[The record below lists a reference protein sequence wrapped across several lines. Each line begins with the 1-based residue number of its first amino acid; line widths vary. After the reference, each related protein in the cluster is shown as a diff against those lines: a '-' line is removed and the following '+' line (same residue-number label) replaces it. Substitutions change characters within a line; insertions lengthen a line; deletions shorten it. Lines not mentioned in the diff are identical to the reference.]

1 MKSSYTASAPGSL
14 MLLGEHA
21 VLHGQLALV
30 CAVNRRIQVSLT
42 PRKDRTI
49 RISSAL
55 GRRSMTVDAIKPSKP
70 LRFVMAALR
79 RFAKTLPSGF
89 DLRID
94 SDFSHQVGLGSSAA
108 VTVATLAVLKQFAA
122 GHTEAGSRAQRARLL
137 LKEAVGVIR
146 EAQGLGSGA
155 DVAASVYGGI
165 VLYRAQPIQAAKL
178 TAQYPLTVIYS
189 GHKQP
194 TVEVVR
200 QVEKARKTN
209 PALFDAMFRMMGQS
223 SRKAA
228 VAIRQK
234 NWKTVGAIMNFNQVL
249 MAAIGVSNA
258 KLSEIAHALRITPGI
273 LGSKI
278 SGSGLGDCVIGLGK
292 AKRKKWPYRV
302 LAVEMTGNG
311 VRVEHVR

>member
-1 MKSSYTASAPGSL
+1 MRSRMKSSYTASAPGSL

-30 CAVNRRIQVSLT
+30 CAVNRRIQVTLT

-122 GHTEAGSRAQRARLL
+122 GHTEAGSRAQRARL
-137 LKEAVGVIR
+137 
-146 EAQGLGSGA
+146 
-155 DVAASVYGGI
+155 
-165 VLYRAQPIQAAKL
+165 
-178 TAQYPLTVIYS
+178 
-189 GHKQP
+189 
-194 TVEVVR
+194 
-200 QVEKARKTN
+200 
-209 PALFDAMFRMMGQS
+209 
-223 SRKAA
+223 
-228 VAIRQK
+228 
-234 NWKTVGAIMNFNQVL
+234 
-249 MAAIGVSNA
+249 
-258 KLSEIAHALRITPGI
+258 RI
-273 LGSKI
+273 
-278 SGSGLGDCVIGLGK
+278 C
-292 AKRKKWPYRV
+292 
-302 LAVEMTGNG
+302 
-311 VRVEHVR
+311 